1 MKITF
6 IQQLQRCRE
15 INYYLFCSSDYKN
28 KTFKFCDL
36 IKVGDDVVEEAET
49 LNVLMKDLFL
59 LIEVG
64 ETRQTGEEDADS
76 LVRLRVQLL
85 QTHIHTQ
92 LTPGYIH

>member
-1 MKITF
+1 M
-6 IQQLQRCRE
+6 
-15 INYYLFCSSDYKN
+15 
-28 KTFKFCDL
+28 CDL

-49 LNVLMKDLFL
+49 LNVLMNDLFL

-85 QTHIHTQ
+85 KTHTHT
-92 LTPGYIH
+92 HS